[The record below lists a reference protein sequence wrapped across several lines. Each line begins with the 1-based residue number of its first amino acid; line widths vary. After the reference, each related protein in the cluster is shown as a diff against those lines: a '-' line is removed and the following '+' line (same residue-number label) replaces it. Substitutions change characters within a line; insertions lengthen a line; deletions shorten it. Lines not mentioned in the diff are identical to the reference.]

1 MKKIITLLI
10 AATPFLMSSQCKK
23 DNYKNAEAVRL
34 NAVINNINETIALG
48 DTLKIKLTISGSVV
62 TESAQNII
70 VNSLQ
75 KGSYYILCEK
85 FDTINR
91 KVIGLNSTSAFFVTQ
106 GAYYQGSE
114 IFVSNTSN
122 PYISVLYIVPTQK
135 GVYQLYMLAQPG
147 NLQVNNSGFYG
158 LKVNFDAPDKHW
170 PLIAHYYKT
179 YFNTD
184 STLFTSQLQDNSNEG
199 YGYYGFRVN

>member
-1 MKKIITLLI
+1 MKNIFILFI
-10 AATPFLMSSQCKK
+10 AFIPFLMSSQCKK

-34 NAVINNINETIALG
+34 SVTINNSNETIALG
-48 DTLKIKLTISGSVV
+48 DTIKIKLTISANVI
-62 TESAQNII
+62 TESAQSII

-75 KGSYYILCEK
+75 KGSYYVLCER

-91 KVIGLNSTSAFFVTQ
+91 KVIGLNHTPAFFVTQ

-135 GVYQLYMLAQPG
+135 GVYQLYMLAQTG
-147 NLQVNNSGFYG
+147 NLQINSSGYYG

-184 STLFTSQLQDNSNEG
+184 STLFISQLQDNNNEG